1 MLNKQFRIVRY
12 LACLLVMLVVLAPT
26 LDAQK
31 KKKKN
36 DENAANDSLRGST
49 FSGLKW
55 RSIGPAMTSGR
66 IADFAVNP
74 YNPKEYYAAVASGHV
89 WKTQNAG
96 ISWKPVFDN
105 YGSYSIG
112 VVSMDPSNHNVVW
125 VGTGENNHQR
135 ALGYGNGV
143 FKSMD
148 GGKSFKNMGL
158 KESRQVGGIVI
169 DPRCSDVV
177 FVAAEGSVWGPG
189 GDRGLYKTTDGGENW
204 IKVIDI
210 SENTGIN
217 NVVMDP
223 ARPDIMY
230 ATAEQRRRHVH
241 TKIGGGPESAVYK
254 STDGG
259 ETWRKIMKGLPKVHI
274 GGMGIDISPANP
286 DVVYLIFEA
295 AEGKGGFY
303 KSTNRGESWDRM
315 SDHHASGQYYN
326 EIFCDPVNVDVVYS
340 AETRSHV
347 TRDGGKTFTP
357 LGLDGRH
364 VDDHALW
371 INPSDTEHLL
381 MGGDG
386 GIYES
391 FDGGEKWDF
400 KANLPVTQ
408 FYRVMVDNDYPFYN
422 VYGGTQDNNTLGGPS
437 ASTSTFGVTNE
448 DWKAIKGGDGFWV
461 AVDPENPDIIYCESQ
476 YGNVSRYD
484 RKSGESIPIKPSPGK
499 GGDTY
504 KWNWDTPLIISPHSN
519 KRIYMGANKIFRS
532 DDRGNTW
539 KVISDDIAARIDRNT
554 WPVMGQFWSIDAVSK
569 DVSTSLFG
577 MAVSLVESPVKEDLL
592 FVGTD
597 DGVISITEDAGKT
610 WSQVKSF
617 PGVPANT
624 YVSDILADKFDEN
637 VVYATFNNHKRDDLK
652 PYVLKSTDKGK
663 TWIPIPNGLPE
674 NGSTWTI
681 EQDFVNP
688 ELLFLGTEFSAFFSI
703 DGGEEWVKLSSGLPD
718 IAVRDLVIQER
729 ENDLVMATF
738 GRGFYILDD
747 YTPLRGFKKE
757 ILRQDAHIFP
767 VPDARMYVQTG
778 GKYGQGSNFFASKN
792 PTYGATITYYLREVP
807 KTLKEIRHEK
817 EKELFKEKQPI
828 PQPGVD
834 ELRAEEEEI
843 APYLVFSIKDA
854 SGRETMK
861 LTKKAGKGISRLTWG
876 LKYPSLRPVS
886 IRTEKFTPV
895 AASGSTGRRGGGIPV
910 MPGTYSVS
918 LSMVTSQGV
927 KELAGPVEFKA
938 EALGISTLPAQN
950 TTELHAFQSDVS
962 DLASTMSAA
971 ENFAADLQKKV
982 LLIRQTLHNT
992 PGTSEELKEKA
1003 RSLKGQLEDVIFIF
1017 EGPEARASREEIPPY
1032 PMPLNRRLGALVYAH
1047 YSSTSEVTQTEKDN
1061 YEILKVELQPV
1072 LDKLKSVHEDIKDM
1086 NEKLDDIG
1094 APWTPGRIP
1103 ALK

>member
-1 MLNKQFRIVRY
+1 M
-12 LACLLVMLVVLAPT
+12 ACLLILAMVMVCAV
-26 LDAQK
+26 DAQK
-31 KKKKN
+31 KKKNEEDAKS
-36 DENAANDSLRGST
+36 DSLRSSVFG
-49 FSGLKW
+49 GLKW

-74 YNPKEYYAAVASGHV
+74 SSPKEYYVAVASGHV

-105 YGSYSIG
+105 YGSYSVG
-112 VVSMDPSNHNVVW
+112 VVTMDPSNHNVVW

-143 FKSMD
+143 YKSMD
-148 GGKSFKNMGL
+148 GGQSFKNMGL
-158 KESRQVGGIVI
+158 KESRQIGGIVI
-169 DPRCSDVV
+169 DPRCSDIV

-204 IKVIDI
+204 KKVLEI

-223 ARPDIMY
+223 ARPDILY

-254 STDGG
+254 SADGG

-274 GGMGIDISPANP
+274 GGMGIDVSPADP
-286 DVVYLIFEA
+286 DVIYLIVEA
-295 AEGKGGFY
+295 AEGKGGFFR
-303 KSTNRGESWDRM
+303 STNRGESWERM
-315 SDHHASGQYYN
+315 SDHHSSGQYYN
-326 EIFCDPVNVDVVYS
+326 EIICDPVNVDVVYS
-340 AETRSHV
+340 TETRSHV
-347 TRDGGKTFTP
+347 TQDGGRTWTA

-371 INPSDTEHLL
+371 IDPTDTQHLL

-391 FDGGEKWDF
+391 FDGGDQWDF

-422 VYGGTQDNNTLGGPS
+422 VYGGTQDNNTLGGP
-437 ASTSTFGVTNE
+437 ARNTSTFGVTNE

-476 YGNVSRYD
+476 YGNLSRYD
-484 RKSGESIPIKPSPGK
+484 RKSGESIPIKPIPGK
-499 GGDTY
+499 GEDTY

-519 KRIYMGANKIFRS
+519 KRLYLGANKIFRS
-532 DDRGNTW
+532 DDRGNSW
-539 KVISDDIAARIDRNT
+539 RLISDDITAQVDRNT
-554 WPVMGQFWSIDAVSK
+554 WPVMGHYWSIDAVAK

-592 FVGTD
+592 YVGTD
-597 DGVISITEDAGKT
+597 DGVISVTEDAGKT

-624 YVSDILADKFDEN
+624 YVSDILAGKFDEN
-637 VVYATFNNHKRDDLK
+637 VVYATFNNHKRDDFK

-663 TWIPIPNGLPE
+663 TWTPITKGLPE
-674 NGSTWTI
+674 NGSAWTI
-681 EQDFVNP
+681 EQDFMNP
-688 ELLFLGTEFSAFFSI
+688 DLLFLGTEFSVFFSI
-703 DGGEEWVKLSSGLPD
+703 DGGQEWMQLGSGLPD
-718 IAVRDLVIQER
+718 IAVRDLAIQKR

-747 YTPLRGFKKE
+747 YTPLRGFRKE
-757 ILRQDAHIFP
+757 ILEQEAHIFP
-767 VPDARMYVQTG
+767 VSDARMYVQTG

-792 PTYGATITYYLREVP
+792 PPYGATFTYYLKEVP

-817 EKELFKEKQPI
+817 EKALFKEKQPI

-834 ELRAEEEEI
+834 ELRAEEQEL

-854 SGRETMK
+854 SGLEIRK
-861 LTKKAGKGISRLTWG
+861 LTTNAGKGIHRMTWDLT
-876 LKYPSLRPVS
+876 YPSLRPVGKG
-886 IRTEKFTPV
+886 TEKFTPV
-895 AASGSTGRRGGGIPV
+895 AASGGTGRRDAGSSMIPV
-910 MPGTYSVS
+910 LPGTYTVS
-918 LSMVTSQGV
+918 LSVVTREGV
-927 KELAGPVEFKA
+927 KELAGPAEFKA
-938 EALGISTLPAQN
+938 EALGISTLPAEN
-950 TTELHAFQSDVS
+950 RAALLEFQSRVS
-962 DLASTMSAA
+962 ALAGTMDAA
-971 ENFAADLQKKV
+971 ENFAADLQQTV
-982 LLIRQTLHNT
+982 VIIRQTLHNT
-992 PGTSEELKEKA
+992 PGVPEELEEKA
-1003 RSLKGQLEDVIFIF
+1003 SAVYQQLEDVIFIF
-1017 EGPEARASREEIPPY
+1017 EGPQARASIEEIAPY
-1032 PMPLNRRLGALVYAH
+1032 PMPLNRRLRALVYAH
-1047 YSSTSEVTQTEKDN
+1047 YSSTSAVTQTEKDN
-1061 YEILKVELQPV
+1061 YVILKDELQPV
-1072 LDKLKSVHEDIKDM
+1072 L
-1086 NEKLDDIG
+1086 EKLNTVYQEIKALNDELDNIG

-1103 ALK
+1103 AWK